1 MRYVVVIHYPECDIK
16 DEAAVFTTAAT
27 RSELLNALKCVKEV
41 SCKKH
46 FYYRFERAY
55 WVCKKAAGLVD
66 GKCVLTDDDC
76 ITVDI
81 EEPEEH
87 K

>member
-46 FYYRFERAY
+46 FYDRFERAY
-55 WVCKKAAGLVD
+55 WV
-66 GKCVLTDDDC
+66 
-76 ITVDI
+76 
-81 EEPEEH
+81 
-87 K
+87 

>member
-46 FYYRFERAY
+46 FYDRFERAY